1 MKDSEGGEK
10 EGKYYRLFQEIG
22 FLLIFRK
29 LSLCRKKMKKEKWF
43 LFFSNEKKAFLE
55 LLLF

>member
-10 EGKYYRLFQEIG
+10 EGKYYRLFQDIG

-29 LSLCRKKMKKEKWF
+29 LSFSMQFRKGDEERKMVSI
-43 LFFSNEKKAFLE
+43 LFK
-55 LLLF
+55 

>member
-10 EGKYYRLFQEIG
+10 EGKYYRLFQDIG

-29 LSLCRKKMKKEKWF
+29 LSQAKIRSATAL
-43 LFFSNEKKAFLE
+43 NQN
-55 LLLF
+55 

>member
-10 EGKYYRLFQEIG
+10 EGKYYRLFQDIG

-29 LSLCRKKMKKEKWF
+29 LSLCRKGDEERKMVSI
-43 LFFSNEKKAFLE
+43 LFK
-55 LLLF
+55 